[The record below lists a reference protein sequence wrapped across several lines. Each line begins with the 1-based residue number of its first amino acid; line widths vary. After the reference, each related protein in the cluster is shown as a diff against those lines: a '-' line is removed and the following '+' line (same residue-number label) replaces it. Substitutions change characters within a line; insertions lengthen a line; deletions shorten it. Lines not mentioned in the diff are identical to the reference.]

1 VLSYTSTN
9 IFHFLNGN
17 SNNFS
22 ALLQNLESSFDL
34 IKVLEQSLVERII
47 PTQKVLDLTKQLF
60 G

>member
-22 ALLQNLESSFDL
+22 ALLQNLKSSFDL

-47 PTQKVLDLTKQLF
+47 STKKSI
-60 G
+60 GIN